1 MEQRPLRSP
10 LVVPGLIPY
19 VFQSFGTCGLIPGVS
34 FIRIDFAG
42 TIWHNFCYTVIPY
55 MKPLHY
61 MVLTLGLTLGVASA
75 AVEYDIPENYTTVWA
90 QNVNETA
97 GWHDV
102 NKTSLEEGHPE
113 ALMCYAASAS
123 NLIAW
128 WQKIYCER
136 QITSTTPPKVN
147 DIWNK
152 FVDNN
157 QQTYKGGFIMAALN
171 WWISGVYV
179 PLNQNGSDW
188 ASKDEPI
195 WERFYGTYDEFGSA
209 YDVDG
214 TTPVLTLT
222 YPYNPE
228 EQYFYDLHGLQQSD
242 LAYLLAAPW
251 MYDSSSPDNFD
262 VDFAEI
268 FEEGG
273 GISLSIHSDGKT
285 PLSHSITLWGVT
297 YDEGGLVAGLWL
309 TDSDDFGYE
318 KDGLFYAEVDI
329 NEEDG
334 RLFFEDETLYGSD
347 DVFVSGVF
355 VLDSSW
361 RMVPEPATATL
372 SLLALAG
379 LAARRRRR

>member
-1 MEQRPLRSP
+1 
-10 LVVPGLIPY
+10 
-19 VFQSFGTCGLIPGVS
+19 
-34 FIRIDFAG
+34 
-42 TIWHNFCYTVIPY
+42 
-55 MKPLHY
+55 
-61 MVLTLGLTLGVASA
+61 MVLTLGLTLGIASA
-75 AVEYDIPENYTTVWA
+75 AIEYDIPDNYTTVWA

-147 DIWNK
+147 DIWMK
-152 FVDNN
+152 FVENN

-179 PLNQNGSDW
+179 PLNQDGTDW
-188 ASKDEPI
+188 ASKGDPI
-195 WERFYGTYDEFGSA
+195 WERFFGTYDEFGSA

-262 VDFAEI
+262 VDFTEI
-268 FEEGG
+268 FEDGG

-297 YDEGGLVAGLWL
+297 YNEEGQVAGLWL

-329 NEEDG
+329 NEKDG

-379 LAARRRRR
+379 IAARRRRRQSDGVTSRCRASRRLAYSARK